1 MIADGIEP
9 NGWKQYQ
16 RLVLAEVE
24 RGANERAEITH
35 TLQRLTRAG
44 EARAKQ
50 MEATEN
56 QVSEFRHEF
65 KNLEDL
71 MHRNM
76 LEQQK
81 ERSEL
86 CMEIESVKV
95 HLKITWALL
104 TMILG
109 AMIANLLGIFP

>member
-1 MIADGIEP
+1 MDKAIEP

-35 TLQRLTRAG
+35 TLQCLQRAG

-50 MEATEN
+50 MEATEK
-56 QVSEFRHEF
+56 QFDEFGQRLMS
-65 KNLEDL
+65 LEDL
-71 MHRNM
+71 MHESM
-76 LEQQK
+76 LTQQK
-81 ERSEL
+81 ENSDL
-86 CMEIESVKV
+86 CIEMASVKT

-104 TMILG
+104 IMVLG
-109 AMIANLLGIFP
+109 AMMGNLLGMFP